1 MKVMLARVRNSAGQR
16 GLRLTQR
23 SAVGSE
29 LPVQTS
35 SLGPLFRVAQ
45 NKVSLPASIG
55 IFEETESVMFGD
67 AKDDFRGHGAEHPLF
82 EERHIFEKR
91 MPQPLPVIGE
101 QPTHRCAVAETLD
114 DLR

>member
-1 MKVMLARVRNSAGQR
+1 MKVMLARVRNSAGQH

-23 SAVGSE
+23 SAVGAK
-29 LPVQTS
+29 LPIQTS
-35 SLGPLFRVAQ
+35 FLGPLFRVAQ
-45 NKVSLPASIG
+45 NKVSVPASIG

-67 AKDDFRGHGAEHPLF
+67 AKDDSRGRNAEHPLF
-82 EERHIFEKR
+82 GD

>member
-23 SAVGSE
+23 LAVGSE

-35 SLGPLFRVAQ
+35 FLGPLFRVAQ
-45 NKVSLPASIG
+45 NKVSVPASIG

-82 EERHIFEKR
+82 ED